1 MDDWTDILYSEHG
14 DADHDGVERESQRQI
29 GGDPDPYHD
38 TALLLTSGWLIWAR
52 SGPKSGT
59 MVSAARLQEAE
70 VAAFNSQLIPDS
82 GLEVITHPPGTTEAV
97 TAFVP
102 LAADRV
108 DPVLA
113 LVRAAGGKAP

>member
-1 MDDWTDILYSEHG
+1 VI
-14 DADHDGVERESQRQI
+14 A
-29 GGDPDPYHD
+29 
-38 TALLLTSGWLIWAR
+38 
-52 SGPKSGT
+52 
-59 MVSAARLQEAE
+59 AARLQEAE
-70 VAAFNSQLIPDS
+70 VAAFSSQLIPDS
-82 GLEVITHPPGTTEAV
+82 GLEVTTRPPGTTEAV